1 VAVDWI
7 KDFMKPEII
16 WVLAGLLLL
25 LMEFAVPGLIIFF
38 FGIGAWVVAATCL
51 FADISINTQL
61 IIFIVSSLVFLASL
75 RKWLRGI
82 FVGHTYSKQ
91 MGAQDMHDTI
101 GQKATVT
108 EDILP
113 PHSGRVELHG
123 VLWTA
128 QAAANIDAGQIVEI
142 IDQESLTLTVKSL
155 ETEGKTK

>member
-1 VAVDWI
+1 MDWI
-7 KDFMKPEII
+7 KEFMKPEII
-16 WVLAGLLLL
+16 WVLVGLLLL

-51 FADISINTQL
+51 FTDITLNTQL
-61 IIFIVSSLVFLASL
+61 IIFIVSSLVSLAAL

-82 FVGHTYSKQ
+82 FVGHTCSKQ

-128 QAAANIDAGQIVEI
+128 QAATDIKAGQIVEVT
-142 IDQESLTLTVKSL
+142 DQKSLTLTVKSS